1 MMIRKLKK
9 GNLFRKKLSNSDL
22 DEIFNPSFIAPNLEI
37 QITLKT
43 KDEQLLLEKT
53 RNVWEILGQNEPHW
67 SVLTDPKFKRNSISK
82 TISEFEKSGLDSAIT
97 VQLLLEKIGC
107 QNFKDMSVFE
117 LGCGLGRVS
126 IPLSSSFGKI
136 YAVDIS
142 KYHLEYLEGKVKE
155 LGISTIE
162 TMLLRSIE
170 DLDNLRNVDLFYSI
184 ITLQHNPPPIQK
196 ILLEKIL
203 QKINKGGYFIFQIP
217 TYNKNY
223 TFKIDEYRKK
233 IHSGMEMHCLPM
245 QEIFSILSKVGCL
258 PQLVLR
264 DNYTGQT
271 FESYTFVGTKL

>member
-1 MMIRKLKK
+1 MIRKLKK
-9 GNLFRKKLSNSDL
+9 SNLFRKKLSDSDL
-22 DEIFNPSFIAPNLEI
+22 NGIFNPSFIAPNLEI
-37 QITLKT
+37 QITLET

-53 RNVWEILGQNEPHW
+53 KNVWEILGQSEPHW
-67 SVLTDPKFKRNSISK
+67 SVLTDPKFKRISISK
-82 TISEFEKSGLDSAIT
+82 TISEFEKSGLDSAKT

-107 QNFKDMSVFE
+107 QNFEDMSVFE

-126 IPLSSSFGKI
+126 IPLSSSFGKV

-142 KYHLEYLEGKVKE
+142 KYHLKYLEEKVKE

-162 TMLLRSIE
+162 TMLLQSIE
-170 DLDNLRNVDLFYSI
+170 DLDTLRNIDLFYSI

-203 QKINKGGYFIFQIP
+203 QKINKGGYFVFQIP

-245 QEIFSILSKVGCL
+245 QEIFSILSKAGCV

-271 FESYTFVGTKL
+271 FESHTFVGTKL